1 MKPITTLLASA
12 VVMSTLAAC
21 TGPGILVGAGAAGT
35 RSVLQERS
43 TGQALT
49 DLEIEVSIAN
59 RLGNHSGEL
68 YRDVDVDV
76 HEGRV
81 LLAGSVP
88 EREDK
93 IFASQQAWE
102 VPGVTQVSDELTVE
116 EDSGTKAYLNDVWIS
131 NKVRFELLTTM
142 DVRSVNINVTTV
154 DRIVH
159 MTGIA
164 RSEDELFKA
173 LDVAAGV
180 DGVNKVVSHIVV
192 IDDPRRVEQ
201 LAKSG

>member
-1 MKPITTLLASA
+1 MKPLTTLLASTF
-12 VVMSTLAAC
+12 VLSTLAAC
-21 TGPGILVGAGAAGT
+21 TGPGLLIGGGAAVT

-59 RLGNHSGEL
+59 RFANHSGEL
-68 YRDVDVDV
+68 FRDVDVDV

-88 EREDK
+88 RREDK
-93 IFASQQAWE
+93 ITASQQSWE
-102 VPGVTQVSDELTVE
+102 VPGVVAVSDELTVE

-131 NKVRFELLTTM
+131 NNVRYHLLTDL

-154 DRIVH
+154 DGVVH
-159 MTGIA
+159 LTGIA
-164 RSEDELFKA
+164 RSEKEHAKTLN
-173 LDVAAGV
+173 VAAGT
-180 DGVNKVVSHIVV
+180 DGVQKVVSHILV
-192 IDDPRRVEQ
+192 IDDPRRAEQ